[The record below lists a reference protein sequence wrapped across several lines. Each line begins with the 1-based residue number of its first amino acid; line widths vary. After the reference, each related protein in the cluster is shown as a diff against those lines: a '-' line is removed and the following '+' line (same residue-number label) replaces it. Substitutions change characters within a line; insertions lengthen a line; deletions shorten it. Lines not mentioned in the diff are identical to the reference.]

1 MSFKVNIVRS
11 DKTALQIASHQGFTG
26 VVEFL
31 LQMGAIVDIQVSLS
45 KCTDQS
51 SSMDQTEKYIKK
63 IDLEDDFIWIDK
75 YSYLDD
81 HVLKKSQLSWV
92 QTIYSFIK

>member
-31 LQMGAIVDIQVSLS
+31 LQMGAIVDVQVSLS
-45 KCTDQS
+45 KCADQS
-51 SSMDQTEKYIKK
+51 SSMDQTEKYQK
-63 IDLEDDFIWIDK
+63 IDLEDDFVWIDK

-81 HVLKKSQLSWV
+81 HIIKKSQLSWV